1 MRHFLGSLLR
11 ATAIVL
17 FLFLVIPFAV
27 CAVIT
32 WEQTGPAVLSGIIS
46 VAIAAV
52 CVYCYRRGGVLL
64 LQARLSRGNVMSSTG
79 GNIFSPSRQYE
90 FHWQQ
95 SRPGGVCRSSLL
107 LNGRRIWDGDHAG
120 IDSALVT
127 DGGIV
132 IAGRDMPGRGAQ
144 FWAFGL
150 KGEILKQAFFSGYLH
165 AIRLLKDD
173 VTVCISYDGSNTKAG
188 GERVFLLRLDTL
200 EAHAITTPASQLDDF
215 GQIQEVHFLKNG
227 IELVDDYGM
236 TVKTTKSGK
245 ILNIIPPQ

>member
-1 MRHFLGSLLR
+1 MQHFLGSLLR

-17 FLFLVIPFAV
+17 FLFMVIPFAV
-27 CAVIT
+27 CAVVT
-32 WEQTGPAVLSGIIS
+32 WGQTGPAVLSSIIS

-64 LQARLSRGNVMSSTG
+64 LQARLKRGNVMNSTG

-90 FHWQQ
+90 FRWQQ
-95 SRPGGVCRSSLL
+95 GRAGGVCRLSLL
-107 LNGRRIWDGDHAG
+107 SNRQRLWESDHIG
-120 IDSALVT
+120 IDFALVS

-132 IAGRDMPGRGAQ
+132 VAGRDVPGQGAQ

-150 KGEILKQAFFSGYLH
+150 KGETIKQAFFSGYLH
-165 AIRLLKDD
+165 ALRLLKDG

-188 GERVFLLRLDTL
+188 GERAFLLRLDTL
-200 EAHAITTPASQLDDF
+200 EAHAITMPASQLDDF

-227 IELVDDYGM
+227 IELVDDHGM
-236 TVKTTKSGK
+236 MVKTTKSGK
-245 ILNIIPPQ
+245 ILNVISPQ

>member
-11 ATAIVL
+11 AMAIVL
-17 FLFLVIPFAV
+17 FLFVVIPFAV

-32 WEQTGPAVLSGIIS
+32 WGQTGLVVLSSIIC
-46 VAIAAV
+46 AAMAVV
-52 CVYCYRRGGVLL
+52 CVHCYRRGGVLL

-79 GNIFSPSRQYE
+79 GNIFSPNRQYE

-95 SRPGGVCRSSLL
+95 SRAGGCCRSSLL

-120 IDSALVT
+120 IDFALVT

-132 IAGRDMPGRGAQ
+132 VAGRDMPGRGAQ

-165 AIRLLKDD
+165 ALRLLKDG

-200 EAHAITTPASQLDDF
+200 EAHAITTPAAQLGDF

-227 IELVDDYGM
+227 IELIDDYGM

-245 ILNIIPPQ
+245 ILNVIPPQ

>member
-27 CAVIT
+27 CAVVT
-32 WEQTGPAVLSGIIS
+32 WGQTGPAVLSGIIS

-64 LQARLSRGNVMSSTG
+64 LQARLSRGNVMSGTG
-79 GNIFSPSRQYE
+79 GNIFSPSQQYE

-95 SRPGGVCRSSLL
+95 SRAGGVCRSSLL
-107 LNGRRIWDGDHAG
+107 LNDRMIWESDHVG
-120 IDSALVT
+120 IDSALVS

-132 IAGRDMPGRGAQ
+132 VAGRDMPGRGAQ

-165 AIRLLKDD
+165 AIRLLKDG
-173 VTVCISYDGSNTKAG
+173 VTVCISYNGSNTKNG

-227 IELVDDYGM
+227 IELIDDYGM

-245 ILNIIPPQ
+245 ILNVIPPQ